1 MFVWR
6 SNVNCRPS
14 FFPAQIGMVAIILVL
29 LLIFYI
35 SSTQVSM
42 PGTTVRLPHMAQVA
56 VHTHAKKLI
65 VTVTGDSE
73 FFFNGKRFTATQEET
88 AQGNN
93 WNSFRQELSAHVGNP
108 GEGDV
113 SSAESAEI
121 PARRDLIVVCADR
134 NISLQTWLELAQ
146 SARELGLDIYLATQ
160 PLSEA
165 PAVNV
170 TPKIENSAE

>member
-6 SNVNCRPS
+6 SQVNYEPNN
-14 FFPAQIGMVAIILVL
+14 FPAVTGMVAVILVL

-42 PGTTVRLPHMAQVA
+42 PGTTVQLPRMDQVA
-56 VHTHAKKLI
+56 KHTHAKKLI

-73 FFFNGKRFTATQEET
+73 IFFNGKRFTATQDST
-88 AQGNN
+88 AQTSSL
-93 WNSFRQELSAHVGNP
+93 NSFRQELSGHVGGHQTEAS
-108 GEGDV
+108 GEGR
-113 SSAESAEI
+113 SLHQ
-121 PARRDLIVVCADR
+121 DLIVVCADR

-160 PLSEA
+160 PQPEA

-170 TPKIENSAE
+170 TPKIDNSTE

>member
-6 SNVNCRPS
+6 SNVNDKPS
-14 FFPAQIGMVAIILVL
+14 FFPAQIGMVAVILVL

-42 PGTTVRLPHMAQVA
+42 PGTTVQLPHMAQVPT
-56 VHTHAKKLI
+56 HTHSKKLI

-73 FFFNGKRFTATQEET
+73 VFFNGKRFTATPEEL

-93 WNSFRQELSAHVGNP
+93 WNSFRQELSSHVGNH
-108 GEGDV
+108 GENGE
-113 SSAESAEI
+113 AEGGEFFS
-121 PARRDLIVVCADR
+121 RRDLIVVCADR

-160 PLSEA
+160 PLPEA

-170 TPKIENSAE
+170 TPKIENTTE

>member
-1 MFVWR
+1 MCVWR
-6 SNVNCRPS
+6 NQINYEPNN
-14 FFPAQIGMVAIILVL
+14 FPAVVGLVSVILVL

-42 PGTTVRLPHMAQVA
+42 PGTTVKLPQMDQVTN
-56 VHTHAKKLI
+56 HTHAKKLI

-73 FFFNGKRFTATQEET
+73 FFFNGKRFTATQ
-88 AQGNN
+88 ADASQSSN
-93 WNSFRQELSAHVGNP
+93 WNSFRQELSSHVGGHP
-108 GEGDV
+108 SEGGADNQG
-113 SSAESAEI
+113 S
-121 PARRDLIVVCADR
+121 RHRDLIVVCADR

-160 PLSEA
+160 PQPEG

-170 TPKIENSAE
+170 TPKIDNSTD

>member
-6 SNVNCRPS
+6 NQINYEPNN
-14 FFPAQIGMVAIILVL
+14 FPAVVGLMSVILVL

-42 PGTTVRLPHMAQVA
+42 PGTTVNLPQMDQVTN
-56 VHTHAKKLI
+56 HTHAKKLI

-73 FFFNGKRFTATQEET
+73 FFFNGKRFTVTQ
-88 AQGNN
+88 ADASQSSN
-93 WNSFRQELSAHVGNP
+93 WNSFRQELSSHVGGHSS
-108 GEGDV
+108 GEEE
-113 SSAESAEI
+113 AEVMGS
-121 PARRDLIVVCADR
+121 RHRDLIVVCADR

-160 PLSEA
+160 PQPEG

-170 TPKIENSAE
+170 TPKIDNTTD

>member
-6 SNVNCRPS
+6 SQINYEPNN
-14 FFPAQIGMVAIILVL
+14 FPAIVGMVAVILVL

-42 PGTTVRLPHMAQVA
+42 PGTTVQLPRMDQVA
-56 VHTHAKKLI
+56 KHTHAKKLI

-73 FFFNGKRFTATQEET
+73 IFFNGKRFTATQDGN
-88 AQGNN
+88 AQTSSL
-93 WNSFRQELSAHVGNP
+93 NSFRQELSSHVG
-108 GEGDV
+108 GHQTESSGDG
-113 SSAESAEI
+113 
-121 PARRDLIVVCADR
+121 RFLHQDLIVVCADR

-160 PLSEA
+160 PQPEA

-170 TPKIENSAE
+170 TPKIDNSTD

>member
-6 SNVNCRPS
+6 SQVQYEPNN
-14 FFPAQIGMVAIILVL
+14 FPATVGLVAVILVL
-29 LLIFYI
+29 LLIFFI

-42 PGTTVRLPHMAQVA
+42 PGTTVQLPKLDQAPR
-56 VHTHAKKLI
+56 HTHAKKLI

-73 FFFNGKRFTATQEET
+73 FFFNGKRFTATQDAGAQTSKWNTFREELK
-88 AQGNN
+88 N
-93 WNSFRQELSAHVGNP
+93 HVVGSRP
-108 GEGDV
+108 DDRTESDV
-113 SSAESAEI
+113 PSVSW
-121 PARRDLIVVCADR
+121 RHDLIVVCADR

-160 PLSEA
+160 PSPEA

-170 TPKIENSAE
+170 TPKIENSTE